1 MAKNRT
7 KIAHILSGDI
17 LSKGI
22 AFFITIYLT
31 RVFGKEG
38 YGMVTVAMAYLG
50 YASFFA
56 DFGLFNI
63 GTREVAKTLTKRVFQ
78 PFEILVARMFL
89 ATLIF
94 VIVWLALPFILADI
108 EQLILTRR
116 FLFSLLIHAYLVE
129 WYFNGLQRYDLIAFS
144 RTLQMAVYGLGV
156 FIFIKSSSDIL
167 HLPIFYIFGLLISAI
182 ILLSIAFNNKAFTY
196 SKKGIS
202 LYK

>member
-56 DFGLFNI
+56 DFGIQTTLFV
-63 GTREVAKTLTKRVFQ
+63 RK
-78 PFEILVARMFL
+78 
-89 ATLIF
+89 
-94 VIVWLALPFILADI
+94 
-108 EQLILTRR
+108 
-116 FLFSLLIHAYLVE
+116 LL
-129 WYFNGLQRYDLIAFS
+129 
-144 RTLQMAVYGLGV
+144 
-156 FIFIKSSSDIL
+156 K
-167 HLPIFYIFGLLISAI
+167 
-182 ILLSIAFNNKAFTY
+182 
-196 SKKGIS
+196 
-202 LYK
+202 